1 MSKMKYINWTC
12 AIFPGFYE
20 SDLYNSDTLYNI
32 NYSQDEGDPELDFYE
47 GGFDEYC
54 QSVAKQAAEL
64 LACDLDQD
72 QEIIKESRFVALHS
86 PRFYNYETDK
96 IECEL
101 DLDWPALL
109 AWIKKNLDSFDEY
122 LKNNFT
128 SRDGFWSFV
137 PNNAKEFFNDLDNDF
152 DRLSQVIIEYY
163 ILEHL
168 DLDLWREHLWEI
180 ASNTIYQYLE
190 PVTTDDQQE
199 NKEVK

>member
-1 MSKMKYINWTC
+1 M
-12 AIFPGFYE
+12 
-20 SDLYNSDTLYNI
+20 
-32 NYSQDEGDPELDFYE
+32 
-47 GGFDEYC
+47 
-54 QSVAKQAAEL
+54 AKEAAEL

-109 AWIKKNLDSFDEY
+109 AWTKQNLDSFDEY

-190 PVTTDDQQE
+190 PVATDDQQE